1 MSCCTRAGAVCS
13 TVPFMKASRPL
24 PGASTDSITL
34 KSDGATLAAKSKCC
48 CLLAAMAA
56 SAVQRGADRALPER
70 VTVPAA
76 RLGPRPP
83 LLQRE
88 DAGAAMPMSARRGP
102 CAQKRTSAVASE
114 PKVRRL
120 CVYVPVPVSGLG
132 GGWEKNETGQR
143 HGAESAKEPASLS
156 PVERG

>member
-1 MSCCTRAGAVCS
+1 M
-13 TVPFMKASRPL
+13 
-24 PGASTDSITL
+24 
-34 KSDGATLAAKSKCC
+34 AAKSKCC

-120 CVYVPVPVSGLG
+120 CVDVPVPVSGLG
-132 GGWEKNETGQR
+132 GGWEKTKL
-143 HGAESAKEPASLS
+143 ASAMGPRAPRSLPPLRQWRGVEEVD
-156 PVERG
+156 PVNP